1 MTLAVDATNDARRRG
16 SLSNDVDES
25 PPNVETDASIGKKRR
40 KSRGM
45 MAIFGSGNT
54 YEPDESLGSKSNLF
68 PIRKKLS
75 PVDSVLTSE
84 STKPKKEKSK
94 KKKLAGSKG
103 RLSSDASTENVA
115 SKRSEGLYVPR
126 AREGRRHSVSVV
138 ITAPPIATSLPA
150 NSETSTKSSHS
161 RRRRRSYGITAMY
174 DYGDAMMNA
183 LKFRHHLG
191 ADLSDADDVDD
202 VSDNLGPYIR
212 PPIVVVTASHRR
224 KYSLQTD
231 YDVREINPD

>member
-1 MTLAVDATNDARRRG
+1 
-16 SLSNDVDES
+16 
-25 PPNVETDASIGKKRR
+25 
-40 KSRGM
+40 
-45 MAIFGSGNT
+45 
-54 YEPDESLGSKSNLF
+54 
-68 PIRKKLS
+68 
-75 PVDSVLTSE
+75 
-84 STKPKKEKSK
+84 
-94 KKKLAGSKG
+94 
-103 RLSSDASTENVA
+103 
-115 SKRSEGLYVPR
+115 
-126 AREGRRHSVSVV
+126 
-138 ITAPPIATSLPA
+138 
-150 NSETSTKSSHS
+150 
-161 RRRRRSYGITAMY
+161 MY